1 MTKDGELNND
11 ITLIVTP
18 LILYLFTL
26 SWKLQSKMINGEHVN
41 QNNTF
46 LNPLDSNI

>member
-26 SWKLQSKMINGEHVN
+26 PWKLHTTLEAMMYYD
-41 QNNTF
+41 T
-46 LNPLDSNI
+46 